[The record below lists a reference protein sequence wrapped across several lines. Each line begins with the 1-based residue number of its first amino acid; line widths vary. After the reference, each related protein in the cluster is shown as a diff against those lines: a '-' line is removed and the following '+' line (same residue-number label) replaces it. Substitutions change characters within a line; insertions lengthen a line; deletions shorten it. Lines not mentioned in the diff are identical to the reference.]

1 VGISLRVG
9 SSDKAELGSALKA
22 GREALEEGLEDET
35 GKVSLVKLYIE
46 GEEPNLKAG
55 RKWVL
60 SLRVGSSDKLNLVQL
75 SKLAG
80 KHLKRGWRIKQGRF
94 PSLNYT

>member
-1 VGISLRVG
+1 MGISLRVG

-46 GEEPNLKAG
+46 VG
-55 RKWVL
+55 R
-60 SLRVGSSDKLNLVQL
+60 
-75 SKLAG
+75 A
-80 KHLKRGWRIKQGRF
+80 
-94 PSLNYT
+94 